1 MGDRSTND
9 AERPVEPPG
18 QGGEWVALEEA
29 AALASCPE
37 EWLMDRCRDGR
48 LPSRQVAGAGLV
60 VPLTTARALAA
71 GRISD

>member
-1 MGDRSTND
+1 M
-9 AERPVEPPG
+9 
-18 QGGEWVALEEA
+18 ALEEA